1 MSAQHSEAMKRNLY
15 ERPEAE
21 EIVFQ
26 FEDLVLYG
34 TGTDWGE
41 DEEVLGEDESDVYG
55 RSIF

>member
-1 MSAQHSEAMKRNLY
+1 MKRNLY